1 MRLTI
6 HFRNKTTACS
16 LGTLQWRLPDLCAT
30 HKKHIL
36 FLSGWTLAVCRVCWC
51 PSVSKRFISV
61 ISFLCFVNL
70 EGDIVSE
77 LHCLLRFRFVD
88 HWETLSF
95 TALFISLNLL
105 LSYAP
110 LHVPR
115 KSVYRMF
122 TTSKWFSSNA
132 VLHTY
137 FPPCFSFNTDALTV
151 PTFLTPWYF
160 FSVSTLKL
168 LTYLR

>member
-1 MRLTI
+1 MTSTWFVRYSQE
-6 HFRNKTTACS
+6 A
-16 LGTLQWRLPDLCAT
+16 
-30 HKKHIL
+30 HIV
-36 FLSGWTLAVCRVCWC
+36 LSGWTSAVCRVCWC

-77 LHCLLRFRFVD
+77 LHCLLRFRCVD
-88 HWETLSF
+88 LWETLSF

-105 LSYAP
+105 LFYAP
-110 LHVPR
+110 LHVQR

-122 TTSKWFSSNA
+122 TASKWFSSNA

-160 FSVSTLKL
+160 FFSKYFKITNL
-168 LTYLR
+168 LTLIEL